1 MTQALSVQEGGG
13 EVVPISPTDAKA
25 WELVTTVLDWM
36 SENGSYNYAEAFRQT
51 GVKPYNYYRAIK
63 LPFVQGRIVERLDA
77 LDKAVAK
84 MLEDHWAG
92 VVANMVR
99 IAQGP
104 GREAVQA
111 ARFLSQEKDRIQQQA
126 EGQGQEEGESEA
138 SRLLKR
144 WLGTSKTVTA
154 RQSVVTREIE
164 VTPERRIGGVVI
176 AG

>member
-1 MTQALSVQEGGG
+1 
-13 EVVPISPTDAKA
+13 
-25 WELVTTVLDWM
+25 
-36 SENGSYNYAEAFRQT
+36 
-51 GVKPYNYYRAIK
+51 
-63 LPFVQGRIVERLDA
+63 
-77 LDKAVAK
+77 
-84 MLEDHWAG
+84 
-92 VVANMVR
+92 MVR